1 MNPPMGPG
9 GFPRLSAHCVLN
21 IFRSFMFT
29 CNASYYFQLTFFRF
43 QSFDWY
49 NFHFINFQGEF
60 PTYLDMEIIS
70 ELEASTR
77 IVNFQNF
84 SVKELGTT
92 MAWAKQYQIMRR
104 LHLQLVQNQVMAG
117 TENRSDPIQD
127 ELIQQEMT
135 CLILQL
141 G

>member
-1 MNPPMGPG
+1 
-9 GFPRLSAHCVLN
+9 
-21 IFRSFMFT
+21 
-29 CNASYYFQLTFFRF
+29 
-43 QSFDWY
+43 
-49 NFHFINFQGEF
+49 
-60 PTYLDMEIIS
+60 MEIIS
-70 ELEASTR
+70 ELEASTH

-92 MAWAKQYQIMRR
+92 MAWAKQYQILRR
-104 LHLQLVQNQVMAG
+104 LHLQLVQNQLMAG

-127 ELIQQEMT
+127 ELIQQEKT